1 MKLVIIFAVGA
12 IMMGSG
18 FLWLNNSSGFEMVNN
33 LNYIIALMVPGMV
46 MMLLSARSG
55 LRKLLGYLDK

>member
-33 LNYIIALMVPGMV
+33 LNYIIALMASGMV
-46 MMLLSARSG
+46 MMVLSARSG
-55 LRKLLGYLDK
+55 LRKLLG